1 MEHHSGIELSVFAI
15 AICIVVFS
23 LLTKLINRSILTLP
37 MIFTAIGY
45 ALSHPTMSLA
55 SAETL
60 NGAVLIIAE
69 ATLILVLFSDA
80 SQVRFAKLRENY
92 VLPLRMLVIGMPL
105 SIALGTL
112 VLTLINPWSIL
123 PVALLTAAVL
133 TPTDAAL
140 GQTVVTSEKVPPHL
154 RQTINVESGL
164 NDGLALPFVLVGAMF
179 SAGAAGVDSLPTLIA
194 LQVILGPVVGIAAGW
209 IVAKLLEQAD
219 ARDLVA
225 ESARG
230 VVFLTTAF
238 VAYIGAELIGGNG
251 FIAAFVAGAVFGNT
265 YRNHLH
271 FITEFM
277 EGNGQLLTMVA
288 FVAFG
293 ALLLPK
299 GVAHLSAVSVLAAVS
314 FLTVVRIV
322 PIVVSLW
329 GTGLPMREKLFLGWF
344 GPRGLASI
352 LFTLIM
358 VDEFAFPGETELIAC
373 VSATV
378 LFSII
383 LHGLSA
389 TPLSTWIGR
398 KADRP

>member
-1 MEHHSGIELSVFAI
+1 MEHHSGIELSIFAI
-15 AICIVVFS
+15 AIGIVVFS
-23 LLTKLINRSILTLP
+23 LLTKVINRTIFTLP
-37 MIFTAIGY
+37 MVFTAIGY
-45 ALSHPTMSLA
+45 AVSVPTMSLG

-60 NGAVLIIAE
+60 NGAIRIIAE
-69 ATLILVLFSDA
+69 MTLILVLFSDA

-92 VLPLRMLVIGMPL
+92 LLPLRMLIIGMPL

-112 VLTLINPWSIL
+112 ILTLLNPWSIL

-140 GQTVVTSEKVPPHL
+140 GQTVVTSPKVPLHL

-164 NDGLALPFVLVGAMF
+164 NDGLALPFVLMGAILSAGGVGAEN
-179 SAGAAGVDSLPTLIA
+179 LPALIA
-194 LQVILGPVVGIAAGW
+194 WQVILGPVAGIVAGW
-209 IVAKLLEQAD
+209 SVAKLLEQAD

-238 VAYIGAELIGGNG
+238 IAYIGAELIGGNG
-251 FIAAFVAGAVFGNT
+251 FISAFVAGAVFGNS
-265 YRNHLH
+265 YRNDLH

-288 FVAFG
+288 FITFG
-293 ALLLPK
+293 ALLLPD
-299 GVAHLSAVSVLAAVS
+299 GIAHLSALSVLAGLS
-314 FLTVVRIV
+314 FLTVVRII
-322 PIVVSLW
+322 PIWVSLL
-329 GTGLPMREKLFLGWF
+329 GTGIPMRERLFLGWF

-358 VDEFAFPGETELIAC
+358 VDEFQLPGETELIAC

-378 LFSII
+378 MFSIL
-383 LHGLSA
+383 LHGITA
-389 TPLSTWIGR
+389 APLAAHFG
-398 KADRP
+398 KASEP

>member
-1 MEHHSGIELSVFAI
+1 MEHHSGIELSIFAI
-15 AICIVVFS
+15 AIGIVVFS
-23 LLTKLINRSILTLP
+23 LLTKVINRTIFTLP
-37 MIFTAIGY
+37 MVFTAIGY
-45 ALSHPTMSLA
+45 AVSVPTMSLG

-60 NGAVLIIAE
+60 NGAIRIIAE
-69 ATLILVLFSDA
+69 MTLILVLFSDA

-92 VLPLRMLVIGMPL
+92 LLPLRMLIIGMPL

-112 VLTLINPWSIL
+112 ILTLLNPWSIL

-140 GQTVVTSEKVPPHL
+140 GQTVVTSPKVPLHL

-164 NDGLALPFVLVGAMF
+164 NDGLALPFVLMGAILSAGGVGAEN
-179 SAGAAGVDSLPTLIA
+179 LPALIA
-194 LQVILGPVVGIAAGW
+194 WQVILGPVAGIVAGW
-209 IVAKLLEQAD
+209 SVAKLLEQAD

-238 VAYIGAELIGGNG
+238 IAYIGAELIGGNG
-251 FIAAFVAGAVFGNT
+251 FISAFVAGAVFGNS
-265 YRNHLH
+265 YRNDLH

-277 EGNGQLLTMVA
+277 EGNGQILTMVA
-288 FVAFG
+288 FITFG
-293 ALLLPK
+293 ALLLPD
-299 GVAHLSAVSVLAAVS
+299 GIAHLSALSVLAGLS
-314 FLTVVRIV
+314 FLTVVRII
-322 PIVVSLW
+322 PIWVSLL
-329 GTGLPMREKLFLGWF
+329 GTGIPMRERLFLGWF

-358 VDEFAFPGETELIAC
+358 VDEFQLPGETELIAC

-378 LFSII
+378 MFSIL
-383 LHGLSA
+383 LHGITA
-389 TPLSTWIGR
+389 APLAAHFG
-398 KADRP
+398 KASEP